1 MYIPPFTITDEV
13 LRLVSDIC
21 LQVGRIEAI
30 SQSRLPSPTQR
41 KANRIRTIHSSLAI
55 EHNSLTLQ
63 QVTDIIDGRHV
74 LGAPDEIQEV
84 KNAIDAYRLMQQLDA
99 FSQEDLL
106 KAHAAMMHD
115 LVHTAGRFR
124 NEGVGVFGK
133 DGQCVHMAP
142 PADRVPWLMKDLFEW
157 ASSTT
162 IHPLISSCVFH
173 YEFEF
178 IHPFIDGNGRMGRF
192 WQTLLLS
199 RWKPVFA
206 WLPVES
212 IVHNNQDGYYAA
224 IAESDRRADSTPF
237 VTFMLKCL
245 LRAVTEHEDTHIDA
259 ENPPLSMSEK
269 KVLDAFRKNGL
280 LTIAEVS
287 EQTGLSASG
296 VKKAIAALKT
306 SGLLVRRGTNK
317 RGHWLVQPQ
326 AATPKS
332 SPKVAR
338 K

>member
-1 MYIPPFTITDEV
+1 MYIPPFTITDDV
-13 LRLVSDIC
+13 LQLVSDIC
-21 LQVGRIEAI
+21 LQVGRIEAL
-30 SQSRLPSPTQR
+30 SQSRLPNPMLR

-63 QVTDIIDGRHV
+63 QVTDIVNGKRV
-74 LGAPDEIQEV
+74 LGAPDEIREV
-84 KNAIDAYRLMQQLDA
+84 KNAIDAYHLMQQLDA

-106 KAHAAMMHD
+106 KAHAAMMHN

-124 NEGVGVFGK
+124 NEGVGVFDKNGK
-133 DGQCVHMAP
+133 CVHMAP
-142 PADRVPWLMKDLFEW
+142 SADRVPWLMNDLFEW
-157 ASSTT
+157 VSSTT
-162 IHPLISSCVFH
+162 VHPLISSCVFH

-212 IVHNNQDGYYAA
+212 IVHDNQEGYYAA
-224 IAESDRRADSTPF
+224 IAESDNRAESTPF

-245 LRAVTEHEDTHIDA
+245 LRAVTEHEETHIGDDDV
-259 ENPPLSMSEK
+259 ENPPLSKSEK

-287 EQTGLSASG
+287 EQTGLSVSG
-296 VKKAIAALKT
+296 VKKAIAAMKAA
-306 SGLLVRRGTNK
+306 GLLVRRGTNK
-317 RGHWLVQPQ
+317 RGLWLVPPM
-326 AATPKS
+326 AVAP
-332 SPKVAR
+332 PRKVAR
-338 K
+338 